1 MENTLKIRKLLSIIS
16 VLFVFGQMATFA
28 QEEGSLDYSNA
39 SVSIKYYNR
48 TVYYPGSADE
58 APILVHITIKNNG
71 AETLRFKLADDRS
84 FSMDFN
90 AYTVKN
96 NRLEQTEG
104 IIEKRTTNQT
114 VYFRELALEQG
125 EEYSFVENVKNFLKI
140 EEPSI
145 YYLELLFYPELYKSK
160 YITLRSNRLT
170 LELRPSPSAAASNFL
185 PVKNESVELLKPED
199 ISPDKVVEQTIIA
212 RQKSLWDQYFL
223 YMDVESLIQRNPSLK
238 KKYISVSA
246 EERARMIQSFKGDL
260 MQARIENDIV
270 AVPES
275 FQIEKTTYSPTEGS
289 VTVIEW
295 FKYPNFSEKKR
306 YTYKVWQR
314 EGIWKIYD
322 YTVVNLGTE

>member
-1 MENTLKIRKLLSIIS
+1 MKFRKLFSIIS
-16 VLFVFGQMATFA
+16 ILFVFGQMAVFA
-28 QEEGSLDYSNA
+28 EDNSFDYKNA
-39 SVSIKYYNR
+39 QVSIKYYNR
-48 TVYYPGSADE
+48 SVYYPGNADE
-58 APILVHITIKNNG
+58 APVFVHITIKNNG

-96 NRLEQTEG
+96 SRLEQTEN

-140 EEPSI
+140 EEPSV

-160 YITLRSNRLT
+160 YITLKSNRLT
-170 LELRPSPSAAASNFL
+170 LEVRPSPSAASSNFI
-185 PVKNESVELLKPED
+185 PVKNESVELLKPQD

-223 YMDVESLIQRNPSLK
+223 YMDVEALIQRNPSLK

-246 EERARMIQSFKGDL
+246 EERSRMLQSFKGDL

-295 FKYPNFSEKKR
+295 FKYP
-306 YTYKVWQR
+306 YKVQQR

-322 YTVVNLGTE
+322 YNVVNLGTE

>member
-28 QEEGSLDYSNA
+28 QEEGALDYSNA

>member
-1 MENTLKIRKLLSIIS
+1 MKIRKLLSIIS

>member
-1 MENTLKIRKLLSIIS
+1 LKFRKLFSIIS
-16 VLFVFGQMATFA
+16 ILFVFGQMAVFA
-28 QEEGSLDYSNA
+28 EDNSFDYKNA
-39 SVSIKYYNR
+39 QVSIKYYNR
-48 TVYYPGSADE
+48 SVYYPGNADE
-58 APILVHITIKNNG
+58 APVFVHITIKNNG

-96 NRLEQTEG
+96 LRLEQTEN

-140 EEPSI
+140 EEPSV

-160 YITLRSNRLT
+160 YITLKSNRLT
-170 LELRPSPSAAASNFL
+170 LEVRPSPSAASSNFI
-185 PVKNESVELLKPED
+185 PVKNESVELLKPQD

-223 YMDVESLIQRNPSLK
+223 YMDVEALIQRNPSLK

-246 EERARMIQSFKGDL
+246 EERSRMLQSFKGDL

-306 YTYKVWQR
+306 YTYKVQQR

-322 YTVVNLGTE
+322 YNVVNLGTE